1 MKLRSRLLS
10 ILTISSTFALT
21 NCGGGGPSYSYQNV
35 TISVAPQPASVPV
48 NGTQTFTATV
58 MNAPPLV
65 SWLVPVSQVPSVS
78 VGTVTNSITNSTTTT
93 YTAPAV
99 PPIYT
104 AAEVANGS
112 VQGSVTLLAQANN
125 VQGSL
130 SVVTATTTF
139 TITGPISVSISP
151 MTASLHVNGTQQFTG
166 YAVGSVNNALT
177 WQVNGVPGGGTAT
190 GTITTAGLYT
200 APPALPMTGNTV
212 TITAVSQA
220 DTTKSA
226 SSVVTL
232 TSP

>member
-21 NCGGGGPSYSYQNV
+21 HCGGGGPSYSYQNV
-35 TISVAPQPASVPV
+35 TISVAPKPASVPV

-58 MNAPPLV
+58 TNAPPLAV
-65 SWLVPVSQVPSVS
+65 WTVQGTQVPSVS
-78 VGTVTNSITNSTTTT
+78 VGTVTNSMTDSTTTT

-99 PPIYT
+99 PPLYA

-112 VQGSVTLLAQANN
+112 VQGSVTLLAQANS
-125 VQGSL
+125 VQGSFIF
-130 SVVTATTTF
+130 VTATTTF
-139 TITGPISVSISP
+139 VITGPISVGVSP
-151 MTASLHVNGTQQFTG
+151 MTASLHVGGTQLFTA

-200 APPALPMTGNTV
+200 APAALPMTGNTV

-232 TSP
+232 ASP

>member
-1 MKLRSRLLS
+1 MKLRSRILS
-10 ILTISSTFALT
+10 ILAISSIFALT
-21 NCGGGGPSYSYQNV
+21 SCGGGGPSYSYQNV

-58 MNAPPLV
+58 TNAPPLAV
-65 SWLVPVSQVPSVS
+65 WTVQGTQVPSVS
-78 VGTVTNSITNSTTTT
+78 VGTVTNSMTDSTTTT

-99 PPIYT
+99 PPLYT

-112 VQGSVTLLAQANN
+112 VQGSVTLLAEANS
-125 VQGSL
+125 VQGSFIF
-130 SVVTATTTF
+130 VTATTTF
-139 TITGPISVSISP
+139 VITGPISVGLSP
-151 MTASLHVNGTQQFTG
+151 MTASVHVAGTQQFTG

-177 WQVNGVPGGGTAT
+177 WQVNGASGGGTAT

-200 APPALPMTGNTV
+200 APAVLPMTGNTV